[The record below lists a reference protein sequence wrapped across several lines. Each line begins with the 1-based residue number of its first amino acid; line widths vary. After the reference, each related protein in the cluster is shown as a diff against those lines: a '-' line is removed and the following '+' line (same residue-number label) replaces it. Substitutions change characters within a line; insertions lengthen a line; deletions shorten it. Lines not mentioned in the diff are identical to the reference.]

1 LINRKGLREVAGHK
15 HQDKTKKESSG
26 KIVEPN
32 QQIPEDSFL

>member
-1 LINRKGLREVAGHK
+1 MKKIILLLATHK
-15 HQDKTKKESSG
+15 HQDKTKKESSE

>member
-1 LINRKGLREVAGHK
+1 MSVHK